1 MIKLFSFVR
10 RLPGLTPEQFQ
21 AHWADV
27 HAQHIADT
35 PAIARHV
42 RRYELNQRLPED
54 YARDRH
60 THEVEGDDAYDGVA
74 VFWFAGLDA
83 FHAFAAEPA
92 LREFS
97 AEDVPKFK
105 YAEGPTV
112 LTAEPDVIVE
122 RPHGREDAGLKM
134 TCILR
139 RHPALDRET
148 YHRHWLEHH
157 GGLFQDVA
165 ELRDPLYA
173 YDQNHGLDVPGATYD
188 GVSEQ
193 WFESLPAWVASLDV
207 PAVPEKVN
215 PDTAYFLDLS
225 AIRFVLS
232 GPPRVV
238 IGS

>member
-1 MIKLFSFVR
+1 MIKLFTFVR
-10 RLPGLTPEQFQ
+10 RLPELTPEQFHE
-21 AHWADV
+21 HWADV

-54 YARDRH
+54 YARGRH
-60 THEVEGDDAYDGVA
+60 THEVEGEAFDGVA
-74 VFWFAGLDA
+74 VFWFSDLDA
-83 FHAFAAEPA
+83 YGAFVAEPA

-97 AEDVPKFK
+97 AEDVPRFK
-105 YAEGPTV
+105 HAEGPTV

-122 RPHGREDAGLKM
+122 RPGGREAAGLKM

-139 RHPALDRET
+139 HHPGLDRET

-157 GGLFQDVA
+157 GSLFQDVA

-188 GVSEQ
+188 GVTEQ